1 MNLKRP
7 EIPSCL
13 VLDVKLP
20 GTSGLDFQTQLENAG
35 IQIPIIF
42 ITAHGNIPMTLRAM
56 KAGAVEF
63 LSKPFQK
70 EDLLAAIHQALDRDR
85 ARRRDQAEFSAL
97 RSRLDKLATRE
108 REAAFDIALL
118 NKMASRLSAADPLH
132 AVLDEVVEFIAAVVQ
147 CDSCM
152 VYVLEGDELV
162 LRASKNPHPEAIG
175 HVKMRVGQGITG
187 WVAEHRKPVIVTE
200 RAYADPRFM
209 LFNELPEDHFQAFLS
224 VPLVSGGELVGVIN
238 LQNRMPQLYGNREIN
253 LVATIGFLVGAEV
266 ERARLESEKSE
277 LSDRLE
283 RRKLVDR
290 AKGILQRELKLT
302 EEEAYRTIQRESQ
315 QRRKSMREIAESII
329 LNEDL
334 KRTSR

>member
-1 MNLKRP
+1 
-7 EIPSCL
+7 
-13 VLDVKLP
+13 
-20 GTSGLDFQTQLENAG
+20 
-35 IQIPIIF
+35 
-42 ITAHGNIPMTLRAM
+42 
-56 KAGAVEF
+56 
-63 LSKPFQK
+63 
-70 EDLLAAIHQALDRDR
+70 
-85 ARRRDQAEFSAL
+85 
-97 RSRLDKLATRE
+97 
-108 REAAFDIALL
+108 
-118 NKMASRLSAADPLH
+118 
-132 AVLDEVVEFIAAVVQ
+132 
-147 CDSCM
+147 
-152 VYVLEGDELV
+152 
-162 LRASKNPHPEAIG
+162 
-175 HVKMRVGQGITG
+175 
-187 WVAEHRKPVIVTE
+187 
-200 RAYADPRFM
+200 
-209 LFNELPEDHFQAFLS
+209 

>member
-1 MNLKRP
+1 
-7 EIPSCL
+7 
-13 VLDVKLP
+13 
-20 GTSGLDFQTQLENAG
+20 
-35 IQIPIIF
+35 
-42 ITAHGNIPMTLRAM
+42 
-56 KAGAVEF
+56 
-63 LSKPFQK
+63 
-70 EDLLAAIHQALDRDR
+70 
-85 ARRRDQAEFSAL
+85 
-97 RSRLDKLATRE
+97 
-108 REAAFDIALL
+108 
-118 NKMASRLSAADPLH
+118 
-132 AVLDEVVEFIAAVVQ
+132 
-147 CDSCM
+147 
-152 VYVLEGDELV
+152 
-162 LRASKNPHPEAIG
+162 
-175 HVKMRVGQGITG
+175 
-187 WVAEHRKPVIVTE
+187 
-200 RAYADPRFM
+200 M